1 MAAQGGDRA
10 GAAQQG
16 TGGGAVM
23 RPQRRRQ
30 LEQWLG
36 PYLSDRGG
44 SQTDRRGFNL
54 RSRVEKNCSHSD
66 TWKGDRS
73 KIWWWYPFSGRET
86 PKFVLFFCVRCNNTW
101 NHVSMMRLL
110 DHSAQLNNVLLA
122 SWKNTTQFVQLCS
135 FDLIARGLCLSLLV
149 AFYPR
154 YCRPAHLSCRGR
166 CDTDEQSNNRGI
178 FLT

>member
-44 SQTDRRGFNL
+44 SQTDRRGLNL
-54 RSRVEKNCSHSD
+54 RSRVEKNGTVLTLIPGKEIGPKSD
-66 TWKGDRS
+66 DGIRS
-73 KIWWWYPFSGRET
+73 VEGKHQNLFSS
-86 PKFVLFFCVRCNNTW
+86 FV
-101 NHVSMMRLL
+101 SG
-110 DHSAQLNNVLLA
+110 A
-122 SWKNTTQFVQLCS
+122 TTLE
-135 FDLIARGLCLSLLV
+135 IMSL
-149 AFYPR
+149 
-154 YCRPAHLSCRGR
+154 
-166 CDTDEQSNNRGI
+166 
-178 FLT
+178 

>member
-44 SQTDRRGFNL
+44 SQTDRRGSNL
-54 RSRVEKNCSHSD
+54 RSRVEKNGTVLTLIPGKEIGPKSD
-66 TWKGDRS
+66 DDIRS
-73 KIWWWYPFSGRET
+73 VEGKHQHLFSS
-86 PKFVLFFCVRCNNTW
+86 FV
-101 NHVSMMRLL
+101 SG
-110 DHSAQLNNVLLA
+110 A
-122 SWKNTTQFVQLCS
+122 TTLE
-135 FDLIARGLCLSLLV
+135 IMSL
-149 AFYPR
+149 
-154 YCRPAHLSCRGR
+154 
-166 CDTDEQSNNRGI
+166 
-178 FLT
+178 